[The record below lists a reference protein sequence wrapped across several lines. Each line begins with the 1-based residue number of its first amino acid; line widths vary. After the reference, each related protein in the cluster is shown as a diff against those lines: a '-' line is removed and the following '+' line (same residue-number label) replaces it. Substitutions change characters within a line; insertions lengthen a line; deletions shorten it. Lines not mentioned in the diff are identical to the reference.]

1 MKRAYISGPM
11 TGLPEMNFPAFNE
24 AAAALRSRGWEVVNP
39 VEINP
44 DPTAD
49 WLTCIVAD
57 LEAMRGCTAI
67 ALLPGH
73 DKSAG
78 AEMEKIAASKLGMAF
93 YSIKDLLS

>member
-1 MKRAYISGPM
+1 MKKVYVSGPM

-24 AAAALRSRGWEVVNP
+24 AAAALRSRGWEVVSP

-67 ALLPGH
+67 ALLPGAVH
-73 DKSAG
+73 SRG
-78 AEMEKIAASKLGMAF
+78 ACIERHAAVRLGMDV
-93 YSIKDLLS
+93 YDIEELLA

>member
-1 MKRAYISGPM
+1 MKKVYVSGPM

-24 AAAALRSRGWEVVNP
+24 ATAALRSRGWEVVNP

-67 ALLPGH
+67 ALLPGWTR
-73 DKSAG
+73 SRG
-78 AEMEKIAASKLGMAF
+78 ALIEKLASERLGMTE
-93 YSIKDLLS
+93 YLIEDLLT